1 MKTSIFKSLYVQVL
15 TAIAIGILLGHFY
28 PELGAQM
35 KPFGDAFV
43 KLIKMVIAPVIFCTV
58 VTGIAGM
65 ESMKAVGRTG
75 AVALLYFE
83 VVSTIALIIG
93 LIIVNVVQPGAG
105 MNVDPSTLDAKAV
118 AVYAE
123 QAKDQGVVAFLL
135 DVIPGS
141 VIGAFASGNIL
152 QVLLF
157 AVLFGFALHRL
168 GSKGQLIFNV
178 IESFSQVIFGI
189 INMIMRLAPIGA
201 FGAMAFTI
209 GKYGVGTLVQLG
221 QLKDFY
227 QKWYT
232 PDAMTLIVV
241 GNVDSRSVAEQINKT
256 FGDLKG
262 KRETPA
268 AVPTL
273 SPLPTVPVSIMTNAV
288 RQDKLSIMWDAP
300 WQPIRDSAALQRY
313 WRDDL
318 AREALFWHVQQSL
331 SKNNVKDIGLGFD
344 CRVLYQR
351 AQCAINIDSPGERLN
366 NNLSVVSRELAKV
379 RDNGLPQEE
388 FDALIAQKSLE
399 LQKLFATYARTDTD
413 ILMSQRMRSLQNQV
427 VDIAPEQYQKL
438 RQEFLNSLT
447 VDMLNQYLRQQLS
460 QDMALVLQQPK
471 GEPEYNMKELQATW
485 EKLMAPNPAATAA
498 SGSADTVDAHSE
510 ASDIPP
516 GQ

>member
-1 MKTSIFKSLYVQVL
+1 M
-15 TAIAIGILLGHFY
+15 
-28 PELGAQM
+28 
-35 KPFGDAFV
+35 
-43 KLIKMVIAPVIFCTV
+43 
-58 VTGIAGM
+58 
-65 ESMKAVGRTG
+65 
-75 AVALLYFE
+75 
-83 VVSTIALIIG
+83 
-93 LIIVNVVQPGAG
+93 
-105 MNVDPSTLDAKAV
+105 
-118 AVYAE
+118 
-123 QAKDQGVVAFLL
+123 
-135 DVIPGS
+135 
-141 VIGAFASGNIL
+141 
-152 QVLLF
+152 
-157 AVLFGFALHRL
+157 
-168 GSKGQLIFNV
+168 
-178 IESFSQVIFGI
+178 
-189 INMIMRLAPIGA
+189 
-201 FGAMAFTI
+201 
-209 GKYGVGTLVQLG
+209 
-221 QLKDFY
+221 
-227 QKWYT
+227 
-232 PDAMTLIVV
+232 
-241 GNVDSRSVAEQINKT
+241 
-256 FGDLKG
+256 
-262 KRETPA
+262 
-268 AVPTL
+268 
-273 SPLPTVPVSIMTNAV
+273 
-288 RQDKLSIMWDAP
+288 
-300 WQPIRDSAALQRY
+300 
-313 WRDDL
+313 
-318 AREALFWHVQQSL
+318 QQSL

-351 AQCAINIDSPGERLN
+351 AQCAINIESPGERLN